1 MLGVNNS
8 YQYYRDIII
17 CYHRL
22 RVRSVIIL
30 LLLSVLAFSGCVEST
45 DEEPDELPDLY
56 DVNRSENDSSVPQE
70 IVSNHVPVGE
80 LIISSSAFENGTFI
94 PEKYTC
100 DGENINP
107 PLEVAGLSEDYES
120 LLLIMD
126 DPDAPSGTFTHW
138 VVWDIYQTII
148 VEDSIP
154 GIEGVNNAKKVSYTG
169 PCPPSGTHRYF
180 FKFYALD
187 SKLEIEG
194 GSGRALVEDAIDGHV
209 IAYGELIGTYS
220 RS

>member
-1 MLGVNNS
+1 MLGVNKS
-8 YQYYRDIII
+8 YQYFRDNII
-17 CYHRL
+17 CYRHL
-22 RVRSVIIL
+22 ITTSAIVL
-30 LLLSVLAFSGCVEST
+30 LLFSVLAFSGCVESA

-70 IVSNHVPVGE
+70 IGSNHVPVGE

-107 PLEVAGLSEDYES
+107 PLDIAGLSEDAGS

-126 DPDAPSGTFTHW
+126 DPDAPSGNFTHW

-148 VEDSIP
+148 AEDSIP
-154 GIEGVNNAKKVSYTG
+154 GIEGVNDANMVSYIG

-187 SKLEIEG
+187 SELDIES
-194 GSGRALVEDAIDGHV
+194 GSGRTLVEDAMDGHV
-209 IAYGELIGTYS
+209 VAYGELIGLYS